1 MLHFQSF
8 AHYLRVNQGRDHIDI
23 KEYIFAGTLD
33 IFLLSICMRSRY
45 SRYCTKLLRPYF
57 AQANTVTVQA
67 KVNMSIN
74 KILESVQLTMKPEI

>member
-33 IFLLSICMRSRY
+33 IFCFRFVCAVGI
-45 SRYCTKLLRPYF
+45 
-57 AQANTVTVQA
+57 VGIVQ
-67 KVNMSIN
+67 NC
-74 KILESVQLTMKPEI
+74 